1 MFAYSDLTRHSLQNP
16 TRKSHE
22 NNIKPNQI
30 NDTNKV
36 EKKKTKNKKEKIE
49 LACEDCGETLNVGE
63 SRECETKWKVFLSQ
77 CLS

>member
-1 MFAYSDLTRHSLQNP
+1 MPILTRHSLQNH

-36 EKKKTKNKKEKIE
+36 EKKKTKNKKEKIK
-49 LACEDCGETLNVGE
+49 LACEDCGETLNIGE
-63 SRECETKWKVFLSQ
+63 SRECETKWKLFLSQ
-77 CLS
+77 CLP